1 MEIIPD
7 GKAAGK
13 QLPEQDAADG
23 GTAGIAEPAR
33 DKNACQKINRQDT
46 DGLLQ
51 HLRKGRDEC
60 FLYAEEEAAKAGA
73 CCHKRHSQCQKAQGK
88 SGAPIPKHRKGD
100 AIRAE
105 KQDTADSHT
114 CTEGKADRLLD
125 NTPDIPILSAD
136 VFLRGK
142 VGNGCGEA
150 GRGDAPCKH
159 IQRQNQLI
167 QPHALCADGV

>member
-1 MEIIPD
+1 MPRKKPRKQEL
-7 GKAAGK
+7 AAIN
-13 QLPEQDAADG
+13 
-23 GTAGIAEPAR
+23 GTANAR
-33 DKNACQKINRQDT
+33 RRREK
-46 DGLLQ
+46 
-51 HLRKGRDEC
+51 
-60 FLYAEEEAAKAGA
+60 
-73 CCHKRHSQCQKAQGK
+73 
-88 SGAPIPKHRKGD
+88 GAPIPEQRKGD

-125 NTPDIPILSAD
+125 NPPDIPILSAD

-150 GRGDAPCKH
+150 GGGDAPCKH

-167 QPHALCADGV
+167 QTHALCADGV

>member
-23 GTAGIAEPAR
+23 GTAGIAEPMR
-33 DKNACQKINRQDT
+33 DKNACQKINRQNT

-51 HLRKGRDEC
+51 HLRKGRDEG

-73 CCHKRHSQCQKAQGK
+73 CGHKRHSQCQKAQGK

-125 NTPDIPILSAD
+125 NAPDIPILSAD

-142 VGNGCGEA
+142 MGNGCGEA

>member
-33 DKNACQKINRQDT
+33 DKNACQKINRQNT

-51 HLRKGRDEC
+51 HLRKGRDEG

-105 KQDTADSHT
+105 NRTQLTAT
-114 CTEGKADRLLD
+114 LAQRERQTACLTIR
-125 NTPDIPILSAD
+125 PIFPFCPRMYSCAARWEMVVVKPAEVMLHASIYS
-136 VFLRGK
+136 
-142 VGNGCGEA
+142 
-150 GRGDAPCKH
+150 GR
-159 IQRQNQLI
+159 IS
-167 QPHALCADGV
+167 

>member
-51 HLRKGRDEC
+51 HLRKGRD
-60 FLYAEEEAAKAGA
+60 
-73 CCHKRHSQCQKAQGK
+73 CHKRHSQCQKAQGK

-105 KQDTADSHT
+105 KQDTADSRT

-125 NTPDIPILSAD
+125 NAPDIPILSAD

>member
-1 MEIIPD
+1 MFPFIMEIIPD

-60 FLYAEEEAAKAGA
+60 FLYAEES
-73 CCHKRHSQCQKAQGK
+73 RS
-88 SGAPIPKHRKGD
+88 
-100 AIRAE
+100 
-105 KQDTADSHT
+105 
-114 CTEGKADRLLD
+114 LL
-125 NTPDIPILSAD
+125 P
-136 VFLRGK
+136 
-142 VGNGCGEA
+142 
-150 GRGDAPCKH
+150 
-159 IQRQNQLI
+159 
-167 QPHALCADGV
+167 

>member
-1 MEIIPD
+1 MKQRGLAYEFMFPFIMEIIPD

-60 FLYAEEEAAKAGA
+60 FLYAD
-73 CCHKRHSQCQKAQGK
+73 RK
-88 SGAPIPKHRKGD
+88 STRLNS
-100 AIRAE
+100 
-105 KQDTADSHT
+105 SHNVIS
-114 CTEGKADRLLD
+114 RM
-125 NTPDIPILSAD
+125 PSSA
-136 VFLRGK
+136 
-142 VGNGCGEA
+142 
-150 GRGDAPCKH
+150 
-159 IQRQNQLI
+159 
-167 QPHALCADGV
+167 

>member
-1 MEIIPD
+1 MPK
-7 GKAAGK
+7 GAGK
-13 QLPEQDAADG
+13 
-23 GTAGIAEPAR
+23 
-33 DKNACQKINRQDT
+33 
-46 DGLLQ
+46 
-51 HLRKGRDEC
+51 
-60 FLYAEEEAAKAGA
+60 
-73 CCHKRHSQCQKAQGK
+73 KRRA
-88 SGAPIPKHRKGD
+88 IPKHRKGD

-150 GRGDAPCKH
+150 GGGDAPCKAYNSGR
-159 IQRQNQLI
+159 IKLI

>member
-51 HLRKGRDEC
+51 HLRKGRDEG
-60 FLYAEEEAAKAGA
+60 FLYAKEEAAKAGA

-105 KQDTADSHT
+105 KQDTADSRIFPFCPRMYSCAARWEMVVVKPAEVMLH
-114 CTEGKADRLLD
+114 AS
-125 NTPDIPILSAD
+125 IYS
-136 VFLRGK
+136 
-142 VGNGCGEA
+142 
-150 GRGDAPCKH
+150 GR
-159 IQRQNQLI
+159 IS
-167 QPHALCADGV
+167 